1 MADDFK
7 SLFSEEILKNVFNE
21 KKRNELCL
29 NEEDIL
35 SLKKSERGYSIDEVN
50 ELNNATP
57 GTNEN

>member
-1 MADDFK
+1 MTDEFK
-7 SLFSEEILKNVFNE
+7 SLFSEEMLKNVFNE
-21 KKRNELCL
+21 KKRNELSL

-50 ELNNATP
+50 ELNNGSP